1 MSRRRDLNQIKEGQ
15 GSSRPSRRNYDDIAG
30 PHDIFAIPIPGL
42 IRFILIPIW
51 ILTILLPIY
60 SVYTSQTS
68 LKILY
73 STLPFVGL
81 GIILYLLIRV
91 ECPNAIITS
100 KEGAVIAY
108 RGKKRLM
115 IPWDRMV
122 FVPRKRSLSYGFENV
137 VGIAF
142 RGAKIAFAEA
152 PVKVA
157 DEVKK
162 KKEQYEAEKG
172 PSS

>member
-1 MSRRRDLNQIKEGQ
+1 MGSR
-15 GSSRPSRRNYDDIAG
+15 
-30 PHDIFAIPIPGL
+30 
-42 IRFILIPIW
+42 
-51 ILTILLPIY
+51 T
-60 SVYTSQTS
+60 
-68 LKILY
+68 
-73 STLPFVGL
+73 
-81 GIILYLLIRV
+81 
-91 ECPNAIITS
+91 
-100 KEGAVIAY
+100 
-108 RGKKRLM
+108 
-115 IPWDRMV
+115 
-122 FVPRKRSLSYGFENV
+122 V